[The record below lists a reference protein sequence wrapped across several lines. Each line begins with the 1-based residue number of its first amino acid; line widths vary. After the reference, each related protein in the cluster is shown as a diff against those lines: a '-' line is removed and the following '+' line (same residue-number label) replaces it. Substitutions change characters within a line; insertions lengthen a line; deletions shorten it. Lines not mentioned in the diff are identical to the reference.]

1 MVHGSF
7 LVSIFITFFLLQH
20 HEGNVALILFCTFLK
35 IDAFS
40 NKSIS
45 FWSASKLY
53 NSYTTILSKLIAY
66 IKKKHVFIELL
77 WFICLQCLATSVK
90 SYTTVGSSSNVVMV
104 SKKLA
109 QGTWAVEKETR
120 TPASK
125 FQYANVSK
133 LLNREVYMANLRDLS
148 TGTCHVYCIFD
159 CKVYSASDKK
169 SDASVYYFSV
179 GGTCTQFSLFWIFIR
194 EGAFL

>member
-40 NKSIS
+40 NKFIS
-45 FWSASKLY
+45 FWSASNLY
-53 NSYTTILSKLIAY
+53 NSYNDAQQSWLS
-66 IKKKHVFIELL
+66 IKKTCFHRAFVI
-77 WFICLQCLATSVK
+77 QCLATSVK

-169 SDASVYYFSV
+169 KWRIGF
-179 GGTCTQFSLFWIFIR
+179 LF
-194 EGAFL
+194 

>member
-1 MVHGSF
+1 M
-7 LVSIFITFFLLQH
+7 
-20 HEGNVALILFCTFLK
+20 
-35 IDAFS
+35 
-40 NKSIS
+40 
-45 FWSASKLY
+45 
-53 NSYTTILSKLIAY
+53 
-66 IKKKHVFIELL
+66 
-77 WFICLQCLATSVK
+77 
-90 SYTTVGSSSNVVMV
+90 
-104 SKKLA
+104 
-109 QGTWAVEKETR
+109 EKETR

-179 GGTCTQFSLFWIFIR
+179 GGSIHTIFFILNFYPGR
-194 EGAFL
+194 SIFVMQYKIYIFHF